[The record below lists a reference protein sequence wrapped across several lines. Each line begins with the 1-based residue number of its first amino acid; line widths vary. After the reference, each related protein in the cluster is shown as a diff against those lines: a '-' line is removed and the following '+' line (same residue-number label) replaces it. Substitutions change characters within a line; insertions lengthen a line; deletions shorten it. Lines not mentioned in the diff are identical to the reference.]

1 MLRWGEDYF
10 KKHNIESPRLTIE
23 LILCEVLNYR
33 RIDLYLNY
41 DRPLKEPE
49 LTNLHNYILLTTKQV
64 PLQYIFGK
72 TQFLG
77 LELLID
83 KRALIPRPETE
94 LLAKLALDYL
104 ENINLTELN
113 ILDIGTGSGCL
124 AIAIAYCLNK
134 KQIQYH
140 IDAIDNSNDALELAE
155 ANAKKYN
162 LENIEFQ
169 LLDILKDDISLQK
182 YNCIVSNPPYIPLN
196 NYQKLETKVLKYE
209 PQTALTDFADGLTF
223 YKRFSEL
230 ILTMQEGSIM
240 MLEIEGDN
248 TPDLLKIF
256 QGNNYKIE
264 IIKDFAGID
273 RILKITKEH
282 FK

>member
-10 KKHNIESPRLTIE
+10 KNHNIESPRLTME

-41 DRPLKEPE
+41 DRPLKSPE
-49 LTNLHNYILLTTKQV
+49 LDKLHNFVLLAGKQV
-64 PLQYIFGK
+64 PLQYIFGN

-77 LELLID
+77 IELLID

-94 LLAKLALDYL
+94 ILAKTAIDFL
-104 ENINLTELN
+104 ENYDLELLN

-124 AIAIAYCLNK
+124 AVSIAYYLNK
-134 KQIQYH
+134 IHIQNH
-140 IDAIDNSNDALELAE
+140 IDAIDISADTLELAK

-162 LENIEFQ
+162 LDNIEFQ

-182 YNCIVSNPPYIPLN
+182 YNCIVSNPPYIPLH
-196 NYQKLETKVLKYE
+196 NYEKLETKVLKYE
-209 PQTALTDFADGLTF
+209 PQKALTDFADGLTF
-223 YKRFSEL
+223 YKRFKEL
-230 ILTMQEGSIM
+230 IQTMQMGAIM
-240 MLEIEGDN
+240 MLEIEGEN
-248 TPDLLKIF
+248 TEDLLNIY
-256 QGNNYKIE
+256 QNQNCRIE

-273 RILKITKEH
+273 RILKITKE
-282 FK
+282 FIK